1 MIQPGTQQIAGP
13 VRPVTSAQPTFR
25 RKLSVSQLI
34 IGGVMLLLSIVT
46 IYPFWYCF
54 VYSFS
59 SAEQAAITNVVFWPV
74 GFTFDNYLTV
84 FRMDMIYTSA
94 LISVYRTVGG
104 VLYSSIITGLAS
116 YAISKRAMPGNRA
129 IALFL
134 IIPMYVSG
142 GLLPYY
148 VTIAQLGLFNNLLV
162 YILPHGFWAFNML
175 LMRTYFDTIPPD
187 LEESAR
193 IDGASELTI
202 FLRIILPL
210 SLPIFAVI
218 AMFNGVWQWNSWF
231 DAQLFVTKFDL
242 RPLQN
247 ILQSL
252 IRENTA
258 DLVMLMQGRIQER
271 TVSAETIRMTTL
283 IVTTLPIVF
292 IYPFFQ
298 KHFIRGIMIGAVK
311 A

>member
-1 MIQPGTQQIAGP
+1 MT
-13 VRPVTSAQPTFR
+13 TSTLKPRT
-25 RKLSVSQLI
+25 RKKFSPSQFIFGL
-34 IGGVMLLLSIVT
+34 VMLLISIVT

-59 SAEQAAITNVVFWPV
+59 SAEQAAMTNVVLWPV
-74 GFTFDNYLTV
+74 GFTLDNYATV
-84 FRMDMIYTSA
+84 FKMDIIYTST
-94 LISVYRTVGG
+94 LISIFRTVGG
-104 VLYSSIITGLAS
+104 VLYTSIITGLAS

-134 IIPMYVSG
+134 IIPMYISG

-148 VTIAQLGLFNNLLV
+148 VTISQLHLFNNLLV

-175 LMRTYFDTIPPD
+175 LMRTYFDTIPPE

-193 IDGASELTI
+193 LDGASELTI
-202 FLRIILPL
+202 FLKIIVPL
-210 SLPIFAVI
+210 SMPIFAVI
-218 AMFNGVWQWNSWF
+218 AMFSGVWQWNSWF
-231 DAQLFVTKFDL
+231 DASLFVTKFEL

-247 ILQSL
+247 VLQSL
-252 IRENTA
+252 IQENTA

-298 KHFIRGIMIGAVK
+298 KYFIRGIMIGAVK

>member
-1 MIQPGTQQIAGP
+1 MLQTGTPTTIPPQDITHS
-13 VRPVTSAQPTFR
+13 RPRAI
-25 RKLSVSQLI
+25 RKFSPSQLV
-34 IGGVMLLLSIVT
+34 IGVFMLLLSIVT

-59 SAEQAAITNVVFWPV
+59 SAEQAAINNVVFWPV
-74 GFTFDNYLTV
+74 GFTLDNYATV

-104 VLYSSIITGLAS
+104 VLYSTIITGLAS
-116 YAISKRAMPGNRA
+116 YAISKRDLPGRRI

-134 IIPMYVSG
+134 IIPMYLSG

-148 VTIAQLGLFNNLLV
+148 VTVANLGLFNNLLV

-175 LMRTYFDTIPPD
+175 LMRTYFDTIPAD

-193 IDGASELTI
+193 IDGANELTI
-202 FLRIILPL
+202 FFRIILPL
-210 SLPIFAVI
+210 SMPIFAVI

-231 DAQLFVTKFDL
+231 DAQLFVTKFEL

-298 KHFIRGIMIGAVK
+298 KYFIRGIMIGAVK

>member
-1 MIQPGTQQIAGP
+1 MT
-13 VRPVTSAQPTFR
+13 TSTLKPRT
-25 RKLSVSQLI
+25 RKKFSPSQFIFGLI
-34 IGGVMLLLSIVT
+34 MLLIAIVT
-46 IYPFWYCF
+46 VYPFWYCF

-59 SAEQAAITNVVFWPV
+59 SAEQAAMTNVVLWPV
-74 GFTFDNYLTV
+74 GFTLDNYATV
-84 FRMDMIYTSA
+84 FKMDIIYTST
-94 LISVYRTVGG
+94 LISIFRTVGG
-104 VLYSSIITGLAS
+104 VLYTSIITGLAS
-116 YAISKRAMPGNRA
+116 YAISKRGMPGNRA

-134 IIPMYVSG
+134 IIPMYISG

-148 VTIAQLGLFNNLLV
+148 VTISQLHLFNNLLV

-175 LMRTYFDTIPPD
+175 LMRTYFDTIPPE

-193 IDGASELTI
+193 LDGASELTI
-202 FLRIILPL
+202 FLKIIVPL
-210 SLPIFAVI
+210 SMPIFAVI
-218 AMFNGVWQWNSWF
+218 AMFSGVWQWNSWF
-231 DAQLFVTKFDL
+231 DAALFVTKFEL

-247 ILQSL
+247 VLQSL
-252 IRENTA
+252 IQENTA

-298 KHFIRGIMIGAVK
+298 KYFIRGIMIGAVK

>member
-1 MIQPGTQQIAGP
+1 MT
-13 VRPVTSAQPTFR
+13 TSTLPSKTR
-25 RKLSVSQLI
+25 RKFSLSQLI
-34 IGGVMLLLSIVT
+34 FGTIMLLLSIVT
-46 IYPFWYCF
+46 IYPFWYCL

-59 SAEQAAITNVVFWPV
+59 SAERAAMTNVVLWPV
-74 GFTFDNYLTV
+74 GFTLDNYVTV
-84 FRMDMIYTSA
+84 FKMNIIYTST
-94 LISVYRTVGG
+94 LISIFRTVGG
-104 VLYSSIITGLAS
+104 VLYSVIITGLAS
-116 YAISKRAMPGNRA
+116 YAISRRDLPGNRA

-134 IIPMYVSG
+134 IIPMYISG

-148 VTIAQLGLFNNLLV
+148 VTISQLHLFNNLLV

-175 LMRTYFDTIPPD
+175 LMRTYFDTIPPE

-193 IDGASELTI
+193 LDGANDLTI
-202 FLRIILPL
+202 FFKIIVPL
-210 SLPIFAVI
+210 SMPIFAVI

-231 DAQLFVTKFDL
+231 DAALFVTKFEL

-247 ILQSL
+247 VLQSL
-252 IRENTA
+252 IQENTA

>member
-1 MIQPGTQQIAGP
+1 M
-13 VRPVTSAQPTFR
+13 TSAVKAKRR
-25 RKLSVSQLI
+25 RKFSLSQFVFGAI
-34 IGGVMLLLSIVT
+34 MLLIAIVT

-59 SAEQAAITNVVFWPV
+59 SAEKAAMTNVVLWPV

-84 FRMDMIYTSA
+84 FKMNIIYTST
-94 LISVYRTVGG
+94 LISIFRTVGG
-104 VLYSSIITGLAS
+104 VLYSTVITGLAS
-116 YAISKRAMPGNRA
+116 YAISKRDMPGNRI

-134 IIPMYVSG
+134 IIPMYITG

-148 VTIAQLGLFNNLLV
+148 VTISQLHLFNNLLV

-175 LMRTYFDTIPPD
+175 LMRTYFDTIPPE

-193 IDGASELTI
+193 LDGASELKI
-202 FLRIILPL
+202 FLRIIVPL
-210 SLPIFAVI
+210 SMPIFAVI

-231 DAQLFVTKFDL
+231 DAALFVTKFEL

-247 ILQSL
+247 VLQSL
-252 IRENTA
+252 IQENTA

>member
-1 MIQPGTQQIAGP
+1 MMT
-13 VRPVTSAQPTFR
+13 TSTLKPRT
-25 RKLSVSQLI
+25 RKKFSPSQFIFGL
-34 IGGVMLLLSIVT
+34 VMLLISIVT

-59 SAEQAAITNVVFWPV
+59 SAEQAAMTNVVLWPV
-74 GFTFDNYLTV
+74 GFTLDNYATV
-84 FRMDMIYTSA
+84 FKMDIIYTST
-94 LISVYRTVGG
+94 LISIFRTVGG
-104 VLYSSIITGLAS
+104 VLYTSIITGLAS

-134 IIPMYVSG
+134 IIPMYISG

-148 VTIAQLGLFNNLLV
+148 VTISQLHLFNNLLV

-175 LMRTYFDTIPPD
+175 LMRTYFDTIPPE

-193 IDGASELTI
+193 LDGASELTI
-202 FLRIILPL
+202 FLKIIVPL
-210 SLPIFAVI
+210 SMPIFAVI
-218 AMFNGVWQWNSWF
+218 AMFSGVWQWNSWF
-231 DAQLFVTKFDL
+231 DASLFVTKFEL

-247 ILQSL
+247 VLQSL
-252 IRENTA
+252 IQENTA

-298 KHFIRGIMIGAVK
+298 KYFIRGIMIGAVK

>member
-1 MIQPGTQQIAGP
+1 MMT
-13 VRPVTSAQPTFR
+13 TSA
-25 RKLSVSQLI
+25 RKPRPRKKFSFSQFI
-34 IGGVMLLLSIVT
+34 FGTIMLLLAIVT
-46 IYPFWYCF
+46 VYPFWYCL

-59 SAEQAAITNVVFWPV
+59 SAERAAMTNVVLWPV
-74 GFTFDNYLTV
+74 GFNLDNYVTV
-84 FRMDMIYTSA
+84 FKMDIIYTA
-94 LISVYRTVGG
+94 TLISIFRTVGG
-104 VLYSSIITGLAS
+104 VLYSAMITGLAS
-116 YAISKRAMPGNRA
+116 YAISKRDMPGNRA

-134 IIPMYVSG
+134 IIPMYISG

-148 VTIAQLGLFNNLLV
+148 VTISQLHLFNNLLV

-231 DAQLFVTKFDL
+231 DASLFVTRFEL

-247 ILQSL
+247 VLQSL
-252 IRENTA
+252 IQENTA

-283 IVTTLPIVF
+283 IVTTLPSVF

-298 KHFIRGIMIGAVK
+298 RHFIRGIMIGAVK

>member
-1 MIQPGTQQIAGP
+1 MTTSTPKGGIRKKFSMSQFVIGTI
-13 VRPVTSAQPTFR
+13 
-25 RKLSVSQLI
+25 
-34 IGGVMLLLSIVT
+34 MLLLSIVT
-46 IYPFWYCF
+46 VYPFWYCF

-59 SAEQAAITNVVFWPV
+59 SAEQAAMTNVVLWPV
-74 GFTFDNYLTV
+74 GFTFDNYITV
-84 FRMDMIYTSA
+84 FKMDIIYTA
-94 LISVYRTVGG
+94 TAISIFRTVGG
-104 VLYSSIITGLAS
+104 VLYSTIITGLAS
-116 YAISKRAMPGNRA
+116 YALSKRDMPGNRV

-134 IIPMYVSG
+134 IIPMYISG

-148 VTIAQLGLFNNLLV
+148 VTISQLGLFNNLLV

-175 LMRTYFDTIPPD
+175 LMRTYFDTIPPE

-193 IDGASELTI
+193 LDGANELTI
-202 FLRIILPL
+202 FLRIIVPL
-210 SLPIFAVI
+210 SMPIFAVI

-231 DAQLFVTKFDL
+231 DAALFVTKFEL

-247 ILQSL
+247 VLQSL
-252 IRENTA
+252 IQENTA

>member
-1 MIQPGTQQIAGP
+1 MTTSTPKGGIRKKFSLSQFVIGTI
-13 VRPVTSAQPTFR
+13 
-25 RKLSVSQLI
+25 
-34 IGGVMLLLSIVT
+34 MLLLSIITV
-46 IYPFWYCF
+46 YPFWYCF

-59 SAEQAAITNVVFWPV
+59 SAEQAAMTNVVLWPV
-74 GFTFDNYLTV
+74 GFTLDNYITV
-84 FRMDMIYTSA
+84 FKMDIIYTA
-94 LISVYRTVGG
+94 TAISIFRTVGG
-104 VLYSSIITGLAS
+104 VLYSTIITGLAS
-116 YAISKRAMPGNRA
+116 YALSKRDMPGNRM

-134 IIPMYVSG
+134 IIPMYISG

-148 VTIAQLGLFNNLLV
+148 VTISQLGLFNNLLV

-175 LMRTYFDTIPPD
+175 LMRTYFDTIPPE

-193 IDGASELTI
+193 LDGANELTI
-202 FLRIILPL
+202 FLRIIVPL
-210 SLPIFAVI
+210 SMPIFAVI

-231 DAQLFVTKFDL
+231 DAALFMTKFEL

-247 ILQSL
+247 VLQSL
-252 IRENTA
+252 IQENTA

>member
-1 MIQPGTQQIAGP
+1 MTTSTQIPRSRKKFSLSQFIFGTI
-13 VRPVTSAQPTFR
+13 
-25 RKLSVSQLI
+25 
-34 IGGVMLLLSIVT
+34 MLLLSIVT
-46 IYPFWYCF
+46 IYPFWYCL

-59 SAEQAAITNVVFWPV
+59 SAEKAAMTNVVLWPV
-74 GFTFDNYLTV
+74 GFTLDNYITV
-84 FRMDMIYTSA
+84 FKMNIIYTST
-94 LISVYRTVGG
+94 LISIFRTVGG
-104 VLYSSIITGLAS
+104 VLYSVIITGLAS
-116 YAISKRAMPGNRA
+116 YAISKRDLPGNRA

-134 IIPMYVSG
+134 IIPMYISG

-148 VTIAQLGLFNNLLV
+148 VTISQLHLFNNLLV

-175 LMRTYFDTIPPD
+175 LMRTYFDTIPPE

-193 IDGASELTI
+193 LDGANDLTI
-202 FLRIILPL
+202 FFKIVLPL
-210 SLPIFAVI
+210 SMPIIAVI

-231 DAQLFVTKFDL
+231 DAALFVTKFEL

-247 ILQSL
+247 VLQSL
-252 IRENTA
+252 IQENTA

>member
-1 MIQPGTQQIAGP
+1 MT
-13 VRPVTSAQPTFR
+13 TSTLKPRT
-25 RKLSVSQLI
+25 RKKFSPSQFIFGLI
-34 IGGVMLLLSIVT
+34 MLLIAIVT
-46 IYPFWYCF
+46 VYPFWYCF

-59 SAEQAAITNVVFWPV
+59 SAEKAAMTNVVLWPV
-74 GFTFDNYLTV
+74 GFTLDNYATV
-84 FRMDMIYTSA
+84 FKMDIIYTST
-94 LISVYRTVGG
+94 LISIFRTVGG
-104 VLYSSIITGLAS
+104 VLYTSIITGLAS
-116 YAISKRAMPGNRA
+116 YAISKRGMPGNRA

-134 IIPMYVSG
+134 IIPMYISG

-148 VTIAQLGLFNNLLV
+148 VTISQLHLFNNLLV

-175 LMRTYFDTIPPD
+175 LMRTYFDTIPPE

-193 IDGASELTI
+193 LDGASELTI
-202 FLRIILPL
+202 FLKIIVPL
-210 SLPIFAVI
+210 SMPIFAVI
-218 AMFNGVWQWNSWF
+218 AMFSGVWQWNSWF
-231 DAQLFVTKFDL
+231 DAALFVTKFEL

-247 ILQSL
+247 VLQSL
-252 IRENTA
+252 IQENTA

-298 KHFIRGIMIGAVK
+298 KYFIRGIMIGAVK

>member
-1 MIQPGTQQIAGP
+1 MKPKIRFIFS
-13 VRPVTSAQPTFR
+13 TSQFIFG
-25 RKLSVSQLI
+25 I
-34 IGGVMLLLSIVT
+34 IMFVLAAIT
-46 IYPFWYCF
+46 IYPFWYSL

-74 GFTFDNYLTV
+74 GFTLDNYAAV
-84 FRMDMIYTSA
+84 FRMQMIYTA
-94 LISVYRTVGG
+94 GLISILRTISG
-104 VLYSSIITGLAS
+104 VIYSCIITGLAS
-116 YAISKRAMPGNRA
+116 YAISNRGLPGNRSIA
-129 IALFL
+129 ILL

-142 GLLPYY
+142 GLLPFY
-148 VTIAQLGLFNNLLV
+148 VTIVQYGLFNNFLV
-162 YILPHGFWAFNML
+162 YILPTGFWAFNMI
-175 LMRTYFDTIPPD
+175 LMRTYFDTIPP
-187 LEESAR
+187 EMVESAR
-193 IDGASELTI
+193 IDGASELTV
-202 FLRIILPL
+202 FLKIILPL
-210 SLPIFAVI
+210 SMPIFAVI
-218 AMFNGVWQWNSWF
+218 AIFNGVMHWNSWF
-231 DAQLFVTKFDL
+231 DAELFITNFDM

-258 DLVMLMQGRIQER
+258 DLVMLMQGRIPER

-283 IVTTLPIVF
+283 ILTTLPIVF

>member
-1 MIQPGTQQIAGP
+1 MP
-13 VRPVTSAQPTFR
+13 TSTLKPKIF
-25 RKLSVSQLI
+25 KKFSLSQFI
-34 IGGVMLLLSIVT
+34 FGVIMLLISIITV
-46 IYPFWYCF
+46 YPFWYCF

-59 SAEQAAITNVVFWPV
+59 SAEKAAMTNVVLWPV
-74 GFTFDNYLTV
+74 GFTLDNYTTV
-84 FRMDMIYTSA
+84 FKINIIYTST
-94 LISVYRTVGG
+94 LISVFRTVGG
-104 VLYSSIITGLAS
+104 VLYTSIITGLAS

-148 VTIAQLGLFNNLLV
+148 VTISQLHLFNNLLV

-175 LMRTYFDTIPPD
+175 LMRTYFDTIPPE

-202 FLRIILPL
+202 FLKIIVPL
-210 SLPIFAVI
+210 SMPIFAVI
-218 AMFNGVWQWNSWF
+218 AMFSGVWQWNSWF
-231 DAQLFVTKFDL
+231 DASLFVTRFDL

-247 ILQSL
+247 VLQSL
-252 IRENTA
+252 IQENTA

>member
-1 MIQPGTQQIAGP
+1 MTTAVLKFKTRKKIPTSQIVFG
-13 VRPVTSAQPTFR
+13 VIMM
-25 RKLSVSQLI
+25 LI
-34 IGGVMLLLSIVT
+34 SIVT

-59 SAEQAAITNVVFWPV
+59 SAEQAAMTNVVAWPV
-74 GFTFDNYLTV
+74 GFTLDNYKTV
-84 FRMDMIYTSA
+84 FKMEIIYSST
-94 LISVYRTVGG
+94 LISVFRTVGG

-116 YAISKRAMPGNRA
+116 YAISKRDMPGNRA

-134 IIPMYVSG
+134 IIPMYISG

-148 VTIAQLGLFNNLLV
+148 VTIAQLQLFNNLLV

-175 LMRTYFDTIPPD
+175 LMRTYFDTIPAD

-193 IDGASELTI
+193 IDGASELKI
-202 FLRIILPL
+202 FLSIIVPL
-210 SLPIFAVI
+210 SMPIFAVI

-231 DAQLFVTKFDL
+231 DASLFVTRFDL

-247 ILQSL
+247 VLQSL
-252 IRENTA
+252 IQENTA

>member
-1 MIQPGTQQIAGP
+1 MIEPESKTMITPRQLTQ
-13 VRPVTSAQPTFR
+13 VRPKSLP
-25 RKLSVSQLI
+25 KISPSQMV
-34 IGGVMLLLSIVT
+34 IGVIMLLLSIVT

-59 SAEQAAITNVVFWPV
+59 SAEQAAINNVVFWPV
-74 GFTFDNYLTV
+74 GFTLDNYATV

-94 LISVYRTVGG
+94 LISVFRTAGG
-104 VLYSSIITGLAS
+104 VLYSTFITGLAS
-116 YAISKRAMPGNRA
+116 YAISKRDMPGGRLIA
-129 IALFL
+129 IFL
-134 IIPMYVSG
+134 IIPMYISG

-175 LMRTYFDTIPPD
+175 LMRTYFDTIPSD

-193 IDGASELTI
+193 IDGANELTI
-202 FLRIILPL
+202 FFKIIFPL
-210 SLPIFAVI
+210 SMPIFAVI

-231 DAQLFVTKFDL
+231 DAQLFVSKFEL

-258 DLVMLMQGRIQER
+258 DLVMLMQGRIQQR
-271 TVSAETIRMTTL
+271 TISAETIRMTTL

>member
-1 MIQPGTQQIAGP
+1 
-13 VRPVTSAQPTFR
+13 
-25 RKLSVSQLI
+25 
-34 IGGVMLLLSIVT
+34 
-46 IYPFWYCF
+46 
-54 VYSFS
+54 
-59 SAEQAAITNVVFWPV
+59 
-74 GFTFDNYLTV
+74 
-84 FRMDMIYTSA
+84 MDIIYTST
-94 LISVYRTVGG
+94 LISIFRTVGG
-104 VLYSSIITGLAS
+104 VLYSTVITGLAS
-116 YAISKRAMPGNRA
+116 YAISKRDMPGNRA
-129 IALFL
+129 IALFDHPDVRL
-134 IIPMYVSG
+134 GQPAA
-142 GLLPYY
+142 LY
-148 VTIAQLGLFNNLLV
+148 VTISQLHLFNNLLV

-175 LMRTYFDTIPPD
+175 LMRTYFDTIPPE

-202 FLRIILPL
+202 FLKIIVPL
-210 SLPIFAVI
+210 SMPIFAVI

-231 DAQLFVTKFDL
+231 DAALFVTRFDL

-247 ILQSL
+247 VLQSL
-252 IRENTA
+252 IQENTA

>member
-1 MIQPGTQQIAGP
+1 MKPKA
-13 VRPVTSAQPTFR
+13 R
-25 RKLSVSQLI
+25 RKFSTSQII
-34 IGGVMLLLSIVT
+34 IGLIMFFLAIVT

-59 SAEQAAITNVVFWPV
+59 SADQAAITNVVFWPV
-74 GFTFDNYLTV
+74 GFTLDNYATV
-84 FRMDMIYTSA
+84 FRMDMIYRSA
-94 LISVYRTVGG
+94 LISVFRTVGG
-104 VLYSSIITGLAS
+104 VLYSCTITGLAS

-129 IALFL
+129 IAIFL
-134 IIPMYVSG
+134 ILPMYLSG

-148 VTIAQLGLFNNLLV
+148 VTIAKLGMFNNLLV

-202 FLRIILPL
+202 FLKIILPL
-210 SLPIFAVI
+210 SMPIFAVI

-231 DAQLFVTKFDL
+231 DASLFMTKFEL

-247 ILQSL
+247 VLQSL

-258 DLVMLMQGRIQER
+258 NLVLLMQGRIEQR

-298 KHFIRGIMIGAVK
+298 KYFIRGIMIGAVK

>member
-1 MIQPGTQQIAGP
+1 MA
-13 VRPVTSAQPTFR
+13 TSTSTLQATTTGAVQTKR
-25 RKLSVSQLI
+25 RKRFSVSQFVFGAI
-34 IGGVMLLLSIVT
+34 MLLIAIVT

-59 SAEQAAITNVVFWPV
+59 SAEKSAMTNVVLWPV
-74 GFTFDNYLTV
+74 GFNFDNYLTV
-84 FRMDMIYTSA
+84 FKMDIIYTA
-94 LISVYRTVGG
+94 TLISIFRTVGG
-104 VLYSSIITGLAS
+104 VIYSLVITGLAS
-116 YAISKRAMPGNRA
+116 YAISKRDMPGNRV

-134 IIPMYVSG
+134 IIPMFISG

-148 VTIAQLGLFNNLLV
+148 VTISQLHLFNNVLV

-175 LMRTYFDTIPPD
+175 LMRTYFDSIPPE

-193 IDGASELTI
+193 LDGASELTI
-202 FLRIILPL
+202 FLRIVVPL
-210 SLPIFAVI
+210 SMPIFAVI

-231 DAQLFVTKFDL
+231 DAALFITKFEL

-247 ILQSL
+247 VLQSL
-252 IRENTA
+252 IQENTA

-298 KHFIRGIMIGAVK
+298 KHFIRGIMIGAIK

>member
-1 MIQPGTQQIAGP
+1 MT
-13 VRPVTSAQPTFR
+13 TSTLKPRT
-25 RKLSVSQLI
+25 RKKFSSSQFIFGLI
-34 IGGVMLLLSIVT
+34 MLLISIVT
-46 IYPFWYCF
+46 VYPFWYCF

-59 SAEQAAITNVVFWPV
+59 SAEQAAMTNVVLWPV
-74 GFTFDNYLTV
+74 GFTLDNYATV
-84 FRMDMIYTSA
+84 FKMDIIYTST
-94 LISVYRTVGG
+94 LISIFRTVGG
-104 VLYSSIITGLAS
+104 VLYTSIITGLAS

-148 VTIAQLGLFNNLLV
+148 VTISQLHLFNNLLV

-175 LMRTYFDTIPPD
+175 LMRTYFDTIPPE

-193 IDGASELTI
+193 LDGASELTI
-202 FLRIILPL
+202 FLKIIVPL
-210 SLPIFAVI
+210 SMPIFAVI
-218 AMFNGVWQWNSWF
+218 AMFSGVWQWNSWF
-231 DAQLFVTKFDL
+231 DASLFVTKFEL

-247 ILQSL
+247 VLQSL
-252 IRENTA
+252 IQENTA

-298 KHFIRGIMIGAVK
+298 KYFIRGIMIGAVK

>member
-1 MIQPGTQQIAGP
+1 MTTSTPKGGIRKKFSLSQFVIGTI
-13 VRPVTSAQPTFR
+13 
-25 RKLSVSQLI
+25 
-34 IGGVMLLLSIVT
+34 MLLLSIITV
-46 IYPFWYCF
+46 YPFWYCF

-59 SAEQAAITNVVFWPV
+59 SAEQAAMTNVVLWPV
-74 GFTFDNYLTV
+74 GFTLDNYITV
-84 FRMDMIYTSA
+84 FKMDIIYTA
-94 LISVYRTVGG
+94 TAISIFRTVGG
-104 VLYSSIITGLAS
+104 VLYSTIITGLAS
-116 YAISKRAMPGNRA
+116 YALSKRDMPGNRI

-134 IIPMYVSG
+134 IIPMYISG

-148 VTIAQLGLFNNLLV
+148 VTISQLGLFNNLLV

-175 LMRTYFDTIPPD
+175 LMRTYFDTIPPE

-193 IDGASELTI
+193 LDGANELTI
-202 FLRIILPL
+202 FLRIIVPL
-210 SLPIFAVI
+210 SMPIFAVI

-231 DAQLFVTKFDL
+231 DAALFMTKFEL

-247 ILQSL
+247 VLQSL
-252 IRENTA
+252 IQENTA

>member
-1 MIQPGTQQIAGP
+1 MESSD
-13 VRPVTSAQPTFR
+13 VTIKSRSMGYVR
-25 RKLSVSQLI
+25 RKNWLGISTTQLI
-34 IGGVMLLLSIVT
+34 VGVIMLLLSIVT
-46 IYPFWYCF
+46 VYPFWYCL

-59 SAEQAAITNVVFWPV
+59 SAEAAATTNVVFWPV
-74 GFTFDNYLTV
+74 GFTLDNYGTV
-84 FRMDMIYTSA
+84 FRMDMLITSA
-94 LISVYRTVGG
+94 MISVYRTVAG
-104 VLYSSIITGLAS
+104 VIYTVVITGLAS
-116 YAISKRAMPGNRA
+116 YAISKRDLPGGRW

-134 IIPMYVSG
+134 IIPMYLSG
-142 GLLPYY
+142 GLLPYF

-162 YILPHGFWAFNML
+162 YVLPHGFWAFNML

-193 IDGASELTI
+193 IDGASELMI
-202 FLRIILPL
+202 FFRIILPL
-210 SLPIFAVI
+210 SMPIIAVI
-218 AMFNGVWQWNSWF
+218 AMFTGVWQWNSWF
-231 DAQLFVTKFDL
+231 DAQLFVTKFQL

-258 DLVMLMQGRIQER
+258 DLVMLMQGRIQQR

-298 KHFIRGIMIGAVK
+298 KHFIRGMLIGAVK

>member
-1 MIQPGTQQIAGP
+1 MTTSTPKGGIRKKFSLSQFVIGTI
-13 VRPVTSAQPTFR
+13 
-25 RKLSVSQLI
+25 
-34 IGGVMLLLSIVT
+34 MLLLSIITV
-46 IYPFWYCF
+46 YPFWYCF

-59 SAEQAAITNVVFWPV
+59 SAEQAAMTNVVLWPV
-74 GFTFDNYLTV
+74 GFTLDNYVTV
-84 FRMDMIYTSA
+84 FKMDIIYTA
-94 LISVYRTVGG
+94 TAISIFRTVGG
-104 VLYSSIITGLAS
+104 VLYSTIITGLAS
-116 YAISKRAMPGNRA
+116 YALSKRDMPGNRM

-134 IIPMYVSG
+134 IIPMYISG

-148 VTIAQLGLFNNLLV
+148 VTISQLGLFNNLLV

-175 LMRTYFDTIPPD
+175 LMRTYFDTIPPE

-193 IDGASELTI
+193 LDGANELTI
-202 FLRIILPL
+202 FLRIIVPL
-210 SLPIFAVI
+210 SMPIFAVI

-231 DAQLFVTKFDL
+231 DAALFMTKFEL

-247 ILQSL
+247 VLQSL
-252 IRENTA
+252 IQENTA

>member
-1 MIQPGTQQIAGP
+1 L
-13 VRPVTSAQPTFR
+13 
-25 RKLSVSQLI
+25 KI
-34 IGGVMLLLSIVT
+34 IV
-46 IYPFWYCF
+46 
-54 VYSFS
+54 
-59 SAEQAAITNVVFWPV
+59 
-74 GFTFDNYLTV
+74 
-84 FRMDMIYTSA
+84 
-94 LISVYRTVGG
+94 
-104 VLYSSIITGLAS
+104 
-116 YAISKRAMPGNRA
+116 
-129 IALFL
+129 
-134 IIPMYVSG
+134 
-142 GLLPYY
+142 
-148 VTIAQLGLFNNLLV
+148 
-162 YILPHGFWAFNML
+162 
-175 LMRTYFDTIPPD
+175 
-187 LEESAR
+187 
-193 IDGASELTI
+193 
-202 FLRIILPL
+202 PL

-258 DLVMLMQGRIQER
+258 DLIMLMQGRIQQH

-298 KHFIRGIMIGAVK
+298 KYFIRGMMIGAVK

>member
-1 MIQPGTQQIAGP
+1 MMT
-13 VRPVTSAQPTFR
+13 TSTLKPRLRLKFS
-25 RKLSVSQLI
+25 LSQFVF
-34 IGGVMLLLSIVT
+34 GVIMLLIAVVT
-46 IYPFWYCF
+46 VYPFWYCF

-59 SAEQAAITNVVFWPV
+59 SAERAAMTNVVLWPV
-74 GFTFDNYLTV
+74 GFTLDNYITV
-84 FRMDMIYTSA
+84 FKMNIIYSST
-94 LISVYRTVGG
+94 LISIFRTVGG

-116 YAISKRAMPGNRA
+116 YAISKRGMPGNRA

-134 IIPMYVSG
+134 IIPMYITG

-148 VTIAQLGLFNNLLV
+148 VTISQLHLFNNLLV

-175 LMRTYFDTIPPD
+175 LMRTYFDTIPPE

-202 FLRIILPL
+202 FLKIIVPL
-210 SLPIFAVI
+210 SMPIFAVI

-231 DAQLFVTKFDL
+231 DAALFVTRFEL

-247 ILQSL
+247 VLQSL
-252 IRENTA
+252 IQENTA

>member
-1 MIQPGTQQIAGP
+1 MKPKTRIKFSTSQIIFG
-13 VRPVTSAQPTFR
+13 
-25 RKLSVSQLI
+25 LI
-34 IGGVMLLLSIVT
+34 MFFLAIVT

-59 SAEQAAITNVVFWPV
+59 SADQAAITNVVFWPV
-74 GFTFDNYLTV
+74 GFSLDNYATV
-84 FRMDMIYTSA
+84 FRMDMIYRSA
-94 LISVYRTVGG
+94 LISVFRTVGV
-104 VLYSSIITGLAS
+104 VLYSSVITGLAS

-129 IALFL
+129 ISLFL
-134 IIPMYVSG
+134 IIPMFISG

-148 VTIAQLGLFNNLLV
+148 VTISQLHLFNNLLV
-162 YILPHGFWAFNML
+162 YILPNGFWAFNML

-193 IDGASELTI
+193 IDGANDLTI
-202 FLRIILPL
+202 FFRIILPL

-231 DAQLFVTKFDL
+231 DAQLFMTKFEL

-252 IRENTA
+252 IRENMA
-258 DLVMLMQGRIQER
+258 DLVMLMQGRLQQR

-298 KHFIRGIMIGAVK
+298 KYFIRGIMIGAVK
-311 A
+311 G

>member
-1 MIQPGTQQIAGP
+1 MTRKTRIKFSSSQIIFG
-13 VRPVTSAQPTFR
+13 
-25 RKLSVSQLI
+25 LI
-34 IGGVMLLLSIVT
+34 MLLIAIVT
-46 IYPFWYCF
+46 VYPFWYCF

-59 SAEQAAITNVVFWPV
+59 SAEQAAMTNVVLWPV
-74 GFTFDNYLTV
+74 GFNFDNYGTV

-104 VLYSSIITGLAS
+104 VLYSSVITGLAS
-116 YAISKRAMPGNRA
+116 YAISKRGMPGNRA
-129 IALFL
+129 ISLLL

-148 VTIAQLGLFNNLLV
+148 VNIAQLGLFNNLLV
-162 YILPHGFWAFNML
+162 YILPNGFWAFNML
-175 LMRTYFDTIPPD
+175 LMRTYFDTIPTD
-187 LEESAR
+187 LEDSAR
-193 IDGASELTI
+193 IDGASDLTI
-202 FLRIILPL
+202 FLRIVVPL
-210 SLPIFAVI
+210 SMPIFAVI

-231 DAQLFVTKFDL
+231 DATLFVTKANL
-242 RPLQN
+242 HPLQN
-247 ILQSL
+247 ILQDL
-252 IRENTA
+252 IQENTA

-298 KHFIRGIMIGAVK
+298 KYFIRGIMIGAVK

>member
-1 MIQPGTQQIAGP
+1 MTASTQMPQSRKKFSLSQFIFGTI
-13 VRPVTSAQPTFR
+13 
-25 RKLSVSQLI
+25 
-34 IGGVMLLLSIVT
+34 MLLLSIVT
-46 IYPFWYCF
+46 IYPFWYCL

-59 SAEQAAITNVVFWPV
+59 SAERAAMTNVVLWPV
-74 GFTFDNYLTV
+74 GFTLDNYITV
-84 FRMDMIYTSA
+84 FKMNIIYTST
-94 LISVYRTVGG
+94 LISIFRTVGG
-104 VLYSSIITGLAS
+104 VLYSVIITGLAS
-116 YAISKRAMPGNRA
+116 YAISKRDLPGNRA

-134 IIPMYVSG
+134 IIPMYISG

-148 VTIAQLGLFNNLLV
+148 VTISQLHLFNNLLV

-175 LMRTYFDTIPPD
+175 LMRTYFDTIPPE

-193 IDGASELTI
+193 LDGASDLTI
-202 FLRIILPL
+202 FFKIVLPL
-210 SLPIFAVI
+210 SMPIFAVI

-231 DAQLFVTKFDL
+231 DAALFVTKFEL

-247 ILQSL
+247 VLQSL
-252 IRENTA
+252 IQENTA

>member
-1 MIQPGTQQIAGP
+1 MMYKK
-13 VRPVTSAQPTFR
+13 R
-25 RKLSVSQLI
+25 RKISVSQI
-34 IGGVMLLLSIVT
+34 VFGVIMGAIAIVT

-59 SAEQAAITNVVFWPV
+59 SAEQAAMTNVVLWPV
-74 GFTFDNYLTV
+74 GFTLDNYATV
-84 FRMDMIYTSA
+84 FKMDMIYRSA
-94 LISVYRTVGG
+94 LISIFRTVGG
-104 VLYSSIITGLAS
+104 VLYSSVITGLAS
-116 YAISKRAMPGNRA
+116 YAISKKGMPGNRA

-148 VTIAQLGLFNNLLV
+148 VTISQLGLFNNLLV

-187 LEESAR
+187 LEESAH

-202 FLRIILPL
+202 FLKIIVPL
-210 SLPIFAVI
+210 SLPIFAVV

-231 DAQLFVTKFDL
+231 DAQLFMTKFDL

-247 ILQSL
+247 VLQSL
-252 IRENTA
+252 IQENTA

>member
-1 MIQPGTQQIAGP
+1 MATSTLQQATPATTQKVQ
-13 VRPVTSAQPTFR
+13 VKR
-25 RKLSVSQLI
+25 RRRFSVSQLVFGAI
-34 IGGVMLLLSIVT
+34 MLVIAIVT

-59 SAEQAAITNVVFWPV
+59 SAERAAMTNVVLWPV
-74 GFTFDNYLTV
+74 GFNFDNYLTV
-84 FRMDMIYTSA
+84 FKMDIIYTST
-94 LISVYRTVGG
+94 LISIYRTVGG
-104 VLYSSIITGLAS
+104 VLYSTVITGLAS
-116 YAISKRAMPGNRA
+116 YAISKRDMPFNRV

-134 IIPMYVSG
+134 IIPMYISG

-148 VTIAQLGLFNNLLV
+148 VTISQLHLFNNLLV

-175 LMRTYFDTIPPD
+175 LMATYFDSIPPE
-187 LEESAR
+187 LSESAR
-193 IDGASELTI
+193 LDGASELTI
-202 FLRIILPL
+202 FTRIIVPL
-210 SLPIFAVI
+210 SMPIFAVI

-231 DAQLFVTKFDL
+231 DAALFVTKFEL

-247 ILQSL
+247 VLQSL
-252 IRENTA
+252 IQENTA

-298 KHFIRGIMIGAVK
+298 KHFIRGIMIGAIK

>member
-1 MIQPGTQQIAGP
+1 MVEQEIRIGIGSEKTSS
-13 VRPVTSAQPTFR
+13 RPRFGKKIS
-25 RKLSVSQLI
+25 LGQLI
-34 IGGVMLLLSIVT
+34 IGLIMLILSIITV
-46 IYPFWYCF
+46 YPFWYCF

-59 SAEQAAITNVVFWPV
+59 SAEQAAITNVVLWPV
-74 GFTFDNYLTV
+74 GFNFDNYLTV

-94 LISVYRTVGG
+94 AISIYRTVGG

-116 YAISKRAMPGNRA
+116 YAISKRDMPGNRFFA
-129 IALFL
+129 MLL
-134 IIPMYVSG
+134 IIPMYLSG

-202 FLRIILPL
+202 FFRIIFPL

-231 DAQLFVTKFDL
+231 DAQLFMTKFEL

-247 ILQSL
+247 VLQSL